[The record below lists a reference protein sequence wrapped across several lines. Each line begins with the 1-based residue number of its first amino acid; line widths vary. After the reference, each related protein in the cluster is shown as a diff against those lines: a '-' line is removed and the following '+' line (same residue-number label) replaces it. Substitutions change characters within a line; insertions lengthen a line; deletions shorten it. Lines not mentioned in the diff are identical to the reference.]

1 MAKHKTLS
9 DAFYETLK
17 DVYYAEKQ
25 SVRALKKAAK
35 QAQAG
40 ALKQA
45 LETHRAESE
54 QQIER
59 LAQVFDLIGKP
70 ARAKT
75 CEAMQGLTSEMDED
89 LEDFGD
95 TEAADAVLIACAQA
109 VEHYEIARYGTLKAW
124 ATRLGLNE
132 AADLLDATLQEEK
145 QAAPGSGRGGQRY
158 LLVPVRRST
167 ATRLSP
173 SASKAATTASSSNRS
188 RRFAAVACAT
198 TASSSSSSSAPS
210 PVS

>member
-1 MAKHKTLS
+1 MPKQKTLS

-35 QAQAG
+35 QAQASD
-40 ALKQA
+40 LKQA
-45 LETHRAESE
+45 FETHRAESE
-54 QQIER
+54 QQVER
-59 LAQVFDLIGKP
+59 LQQVFELIGKP

-95 TEAADAVLIACAQA
+95 TEAADDVLIACAQA

-124 ATRLGLNE
+124 AQKLGLND
-132 AADLLDATLQEEK
+132 AADLLDETLQEEK
-145 QAAPGSGRGGQRY
+145 QTDEKLTMLAGAAGPEDEDDDPGEDEDDEEEEE
-158 LLVPVRRST
+158 T
-167 ATRLSP
+167 A
-173 SASKAATTASSSNRS
+173 A
-188 RRFAAVACAT
+188 
-198 TASSSSSSSAPS
+198 
-210 PVS
+210 